1 MFLAVI
7 YVIGLLSNYLQAFL
21 FTTAIQRFS
30 ERLRRAIA
38 EKINSLPLGYFD
50 GHSQGDTLSR
60 VTNDVDTAAQSLN
73 QSLGTVLSST
83 LLVVAVL
90 VTMFGMNWIL
100 ALVTVVSTLIGFAF
114 VSVFMGKSQGFFKS
128 QQQDLAAVNVIR
140 HTRQGISLRMS
151 IKIPQWKTINFL
163 CNRSSQTF

>member
-1 MFLAVI
+1 METSVDVAAVAAYWWFWPVI

-21 FTTAIQRFS
+21 FSTADSTFS

-73 QSLGTVLSST
+73 QSLGTVLSSS

-90 VTMFGMNWIL
+90 VTMFGMNWIFSL
-100 ALVTVVSTLIGFAF
+100 GDGCFNLFIGFA
-114 VSVFMGKSQGFFKS
+114 SCPVFMGKSQGFFKS
-128 QQQDLAAVNVIR
+128 QQQDLAAVNGYVEEMYSG
-140 HTRQGISLRMS
+140 HNVVTML
-151 IKIPQWKTINFL
+151 
-163 CNRSSQTF
+163 